1 MILGVIPARGGSKG
15 IPGKNVKKLLG
26 KYLINWSIEAAQ
38 QSKFLDRFIVSTEN
52 DEIASIAK
60 QAGAEVLIRP
70 SEFATDHSTTVS
82 VLQHVIEEIDADIIV
97 LLQPTSPVRVDNI
110 IDRSIDAFKKSGCD
124 TLATGYSSHHFEW
137 GTFKNIPRQ
146 ALKAF
151 FHDDGNVYIF
161 KTEVLKAGRWIGD
174 KPYRMEV
181 PGYYSI
187 EIDDI
192 SEFWANEG
200 ILKRLLN
207 GNRETK

>member
-97 LLQPTSPVRVDNI
+97 LLHTRHRIFLTSFRM
-110 IDRSIDAFKKSGCD
+110 
-124 TLATGYSSHHFEW
+124 GY
-137 GTFKNIPRQ
+137 I
-146 ALKAF
+146 
-151 FHDDGNVYIF
+151 
-161 KTEVLKAGRWIGD
+161 
-174 KPYRMEV
+174 
-181 PGYYSI
+181 
-187 EIDDI
+187 
-192 SEFWANEG
+192 
-200 ILKRLLN
+200 
-207 GNRETK
+207 